1 MFAALKISST
11 ALLILSLGCA
21 GLWAVNENAGSSGFA
36 PLKIVYSARAMAMG
50 QALTGE
56 ARNPDGLH
64 FNPAAILDIESKE
77 VNTTY
82 SNYFMDA
89 QGGQV
94 GLLLPQNKFTAW
106 GISLKYMNMGEMDR
120 TEVDQNGDLIVT
132 GDTFGAQNITLGVSL
147 AKWLSDALHA
157 GGTVKYIYDSLDDTS
172 ASALLLDIGI
182 IHHPANS
189 KVKVGI
195 SARNIGRQLTYY
207 SNSDYQEGLPFTFA
221 AGITYRFSDKVYSAV
236 EIAKANG
243 ENITAKLGVEYGLAP
258 GFDLRAGFRS
268 NAGDYNNGGS
278 WAWTSGL
285 SAGAGWQWKKYRLDY
300 GISSYGD
307 LGMVNQLTLGYE
319 F

>member
-1 MFAALKISST
+1 MSAALKTLST
-11 ALLILSLGCA
+11 ALLILSLGSC

-56 ARNPDGLH
+56 AKNPDGLH
-64 FNPAAILDIESKE
+64 FNPAAILNLPDKQ

-82 SNYFMDA
+82 SNYFLDA

-94 GLLLPQNKFTAW
+94 SLLLPKNKFTAW
-106 GISLKYMNMGEMDR
+106 GLYLKYMNMGSMDR

-132 GDTFGAQNITLGVSL
+132 GDTFGAQNLTLGVSL
-147 AKWLSDALHA
+147 AKWLSDSISA
-157 GGTVKYIYDSLDDTS
+157 GMTLKFINDSLDDTS
-172 ASALLLDIGI
+172 ASALLLDFGI

-195 SARNIGRQLTYY
+195 SMRNIGRQITYY
-207 SNSDYQEGLPFTFA
+207 SDSEYQEGLPFTFA
-221 AGITYRFSDKVYSAV
+221 AGITYRFSEKVYTV
-236 EIAKANG
+236 MEVAKANG
-243 ENITAKLGVEYGLAP
+243 EDITAKLGGEYSISP
-258 GFDLRAGFRS
+258 GFALRAGFRS
-268 NAGDYNNGGS
+268 NAGDYYNGGS

-285 SAGAGWQWKKYRLDY
+285 SLGAGWSWKNYRLDY
-300 GISSYGD
+300 GLASYGD
-307 LGMVNQLTLGYE
+307 LGMVNQLTLGYN